1 MIMNVQVTKE
11 IIDSEQYTVVDIR
24 TKGEWMESGIVKD
37 SHLIPFW
44 NDMGEYDAPGFI
56 EQMKELEKKG
66 KEIALICR
74 TGNRTGQIAGFL
86 NQQGMDI
93 KSLNG
98 GVMVLA
104 QEGYDFTPYN
114 G

>member
-1 MIMNVQVTKE
+1 MNVQVTKE
-11 IIDSEQYTVVDIR
+11 IIDNEQYTVVDIR
-24 TKGEWMESGIVKD
+24 TKGEWMESGVVKD

-44 NDMGEYDAPGFI
+44 DEMGQYDAEGFI
-56 EQMKELEKKG
+56 ASMKELEKHG

-74 TGNRTGQIAGFL
+74 TGNRTGQVAGFL
-86 NQQGMDI
+86 NQQGMNI

-98 GVMVLA
+98 GVMMLG
-104 QEGYDFTPYN
+104 QQGYSFTPYN